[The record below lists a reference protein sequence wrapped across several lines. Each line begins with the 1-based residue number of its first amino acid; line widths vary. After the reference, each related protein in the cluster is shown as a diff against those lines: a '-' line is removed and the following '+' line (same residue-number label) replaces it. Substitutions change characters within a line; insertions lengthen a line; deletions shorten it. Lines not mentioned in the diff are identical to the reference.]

1 MKSLSFH
8 FRKTFS
14 KDVFYCLGLV
24 FWVLIVTVGT
34 QYVITY
40 AMLWLLG
47 RTRLIEPLWTTVT
60 TAMVYLASAL
70 IIILLPRFGQKLKFS
85 RKELGLSG
93 LLTYTDIG
101 IAILGYILVIITA
114 GFILTLLTNLRLID
128 ATEAQA
134 LNYQNLTNGAERII
148 AYIGLAIIAPIAEEI
163 VFRGWL
169 YGKLRQKI
177 HLLPAILLTSIL
189 FGFLHGQWNVGIT
202 VGILSIVNCLE
213 RELTGTIYAGILTHM
228 IQNSLAFA
236 LLILR
241 GLL

>member
-47 RTRLIEPLWTTVT
+47 RTRLTEPLWTTIT
-60 TAMVYLASAL
+60 TAMVYLASAF

-134 LNYQNLTNGAERII
+134 LNYQNLTNGAERVI
-148 AYIGLAIIAPIAEEI
+148 AYIGLAIVAPI
-163 VFRGWL
+163 
-169 YGKLRQKI
+169 
-177 HLLPAILLTSIL
+177 LLPAILLTSIL